1 MVTEVSPEQRPN
13 AFLPI
18 VVTLSGMVTE
28 VSLLICSQRLSGMY
42 STLSPKVKVS
52 I

>member
-18 VVTLSGMVTE
+18 VVTLSGMITVVNPMLAKADLPME
-28 VSLLICSQRLSGMY
+28 A
-42 STLSPKVKVS
+42 KF
-52 I
+52 